1 MRIRRRLALV
11 VTALLATATAPSASA
26 DAPPPAAPPS
36 PAAPTAV
43 APAAP
48 APPAAAT
55 IVMAAS
61 APTGTA
67 TSSAAP
73 SASPALTAP
82 SASPARPP
90 TAPAPAA
97 AHGAIVIAI
106 TDDAIPAA
114 RALARDVYADEAL
127 RPRIDDSTARV
138 LVGEAALATGTPK
151 LMEIAEVRKAAQTSG
166 NDAVTR
172 RLFASLGADL
182 GAVLVIPVAMRD
194 QKPIAR
200 ILTVAKAAFE
210 PVELSATI
218 EPLADGTSRV
228 KWGSVAPI
236 LATFLP
242 KAAASPAPSS
252 APTAEGSGAPPG
264 PLAAKKEEPARS
276 FWTSPWTWA
285 GIGVV
290 VTAGVV
296 VFAVSQSQG
305 DAAGLHLQGRVSP

>member
-26 DAPPPAAPPS
+26 DAPPPATPPS
-36 PAAPTAV
+36 TAAPTTAAPTVPAAAASAVPAAAAPTAPP
-43 APAAP
+43 APASAAP
-48 APPAAAT
+48 A
-55 IVMAAS
+55 
-61 APTGTA
+61 
-67 TSSAAP
+67 
-73 SASPALTAP
+73 AP
-82 SASPARPP
+82 SASPARPA

-228 KWGSVAPI
+228 KWASVAPI

-252 APTAEGSGAPPG
+252 APTAEGNGAPPG